1 MSKKKKES
9 DFMKFQILYYTRF
22 NKRLNVR
29 VFFSYLD
36 VLKFVSCNIDKIIGM
51 NITRLDLE
59 NKCCDK
65 L

>member
-1 MSKKKKES
+1 
-9 DFMKFQILYYTRF
+9 MKFQILYYTKF

-36 VLKFVSCNIDKIIGM
+36 VLKFISCNIDKIIGM

-59 NKCCDK
+59 GGVHDK
-65 L
+65 LCQ